1 MQDLVWG
8 RSRLFAAGPDGEEFT
23 AMCCNTK
30 QKIARALRQLMSERP
45 LSKITVQDLMEGAQ
59 MKRQSF
65 YYHFQDIYDVLGWIC
80 EKQLGQPLREE
91 PELDFEEWCMRLVA
105 LMEEDRAFYRRVF
118 LAGNPEIV
126 REFCEGLVR
135 PRVGRLLFQEED
147 LRQLPRRQG
156 FVVDF
161 CTRALT
167 SYFVELCTARKSAD
181 RGEVRECLRGLLEVL
196 RPAEEACLQ
205 SQAG

>member
-80 EKQLGQPLREE
+80 EQQLGAPLREE
-91 PELDFEEWCMRLVA
+91 PELDFEAWCLRLIG

-118 LAGNPEIV
+118 LAGNPEVV
-126 REFCEGLVR
+126 REFCQSLTR
-135 PRVGRLLFQEED
+135 PRVSRLLFQAD
-147 LRQLPRRQG
+147 DPRTLPRQRG

-161 CTRALT
+161 CSGALT
-167 SYFVELCTARKSAD
+167 SYFIELCASRKPLDWA
-181 RGEVRECLRGLLEVL
+181 EVRCCLGGLLEVL
-196 RPAEEACLQ
+196 RPAEDLCLQ
-205 SQAG
+205 VQAG